1 MICCGSSGRGP
12 VEDVSLDQNV
22 VRTSFSIVRASQ
34 PPARHDGTECRHF
47 HDMTLNRP
55 QPPQDCT
62 CAENG
67 DLRSLVHAVGAQG
80 CVLPTSGRALPT
92 AEQARAAG
100 RAAAQRSRSL
110 AAITNSRFFAL
121 AQKIAFCEA
130 PSASLVYR
138 RAGVS
143 RPGRA
148 VRTVERARAAWQAAA
163 PLGRPPTGAP
173 KSRFLHSRE
182 SARG

>member
-138 RAGVS
+138 SGRIEAG
-143 RPGRA
+143 PC
-148 VRTVERARAAWQAAA
+148 RTHRGASARSVAGGCAAWA
-163 PLGRPPTGAP
+163 PAYRCSKVAIFAF
-173 KSRFLHSRE
+173 S
-182 SARG
+182 